1 MLEPTSR
8 IDSHPKSGTTVGKKH
23 TDSGSLAVSES
34 RPNSKSQASQAA
46 TGTVTTRTT
55 ASHNIA
61 TKAGNLISK
70 KNKGKGRSVKGKQKD
85 SDKAPDRHGDSDS
98 TGINLNLSDEF
109 DDDSHEREAALS
121 SPIKGKTSRE
131 INKVS

>member
-1 MLEPTSR
+1 LLEPTSR

-23 TDSGSLAVSES
+23 TTDSGSLAVSES
-34 RPNSKSQASQAA
+34 RPNSKSQAEAA

-85 SDKAPDRHGDSDS
+85 SDKAPNRHGDFD

-109 DDDSHEREAALS
+109 EDDSHEREAALS